1 MLSIALYDAYVLKPQ
16 IHNNEQNYFHMN
28 RTMAYLCPLCSSYI
42 IIAFLTTKVTF
53 TTQVLLLLLQG
64 VIESTMKYLGA
75 FSLSIFTLIRY
86 YRTKCIMNL
95 EL

>member
-1 MLSIALYDAYVLKPQ
+1 MLSIVLYNTYVLKPQ
-16 IHNNEQNYFHMN
+16 IHNNEQKYSHVN
-28 RTMAYLCPLCSSYI
+28 RTMAYLYPLCSSYV

-53 TTQVLLLLLQG
+53 TAQVLILLPQG

-75 FSLSIFTLIRY
+75 FSLSISTLTRY

-95 EL
+95 EF